1 MPSAKTKK
9 SAALKNVDDYY
20 RRNDKGGILVTEEE
34 LKAAFDFF
42 DVNSTGK
49 ITLPNL
55 KARLGAF
62 YKNMPMKEY
71 NFLMNNESEMTLD
84 DLRELLKDNEIT
96 NFDPM
101 AEAFKAYDPQGT
113 GYVDTEVLRNVF
125 QNLGFGEIT
134 DEDLQILVETGD
146 VDGDGK
152 ISLADFRGMID
163 FNKNRNLQKKEEDA
177 DD

>member
-1 MPSAKTKK
+1 MIT
-9 SAALKNVDDYY
+9 D
-20 RRNDKGGILVTEEE
+20 EE

-49 ITLPNL
+49 ITLNNL
-55 KARLGAF
+55 KSRLGAF
-62 YKNMPMKEY
+62 YQNMPMKEY
-71 NFLMNNESEMTLD
+71 KFLMNNETEMTLD

-96 NFDPM
+96 NFDPL
-101 AEAFKAYDPQGT
+101 AEAFKAYDPHDT
-113 GYVDTEVLRNVF
+113 GYVDTDVLRSVF

-152 ISLADFRGMID
+152 ISLEDFRGMID
-163 FNKNRNLQKKEEDA
+163 FNAKKA
-177 DD
+177 